1 MNEYHIEQLLTNF
14 ALRKSYGTKPKE
26 VNIYSDTNKKALW
39 CWEIQDHQLLEP
51 VTDGEL
57 KKARIQ
63 RAITGKKLQTLNT
76 MVEII
81 KDFSTFDSPEKIS
94 KLNQEFENYNKLII
108 RENAP
113 EWIMKKRRY
122 TEVEQSE
129 PHLRQ

>member
-1 MNEYHIEQLLTNF
+1 
-14 ALRKSYGTKPKE
+14 
-26 VNIYSDTNKKALW
+26 
-39 CWEIQDHQLLEP
+39 
-51 VTDGEL
+51 
-57 KKARIQ
+57 
-63 RAITGKKLQTLNT
+63 

>member
-1 MNEYHIEQLLTNF
+1 
-14 ALRKSYGTKPKE
+14 
-26 VNIYSDTNKKALW
+26 
-39 CWEIQDHQLLEP
+39 
-51 VTDGEL
+51 
-57 KKARIQ
+57 
-63 RAITGKKLQTLNT
+63 

-122 TEVEQSE
+122 TEVE
-129 PHLRQ
+129 